1 MKIIVFSDSH
11 GNNRVINRVLSIH
24 ADTSCYAIHL
34 GDGAYDFLAIAPL
47 YKNLRFV
54 AVAGNCDRA
63 SSPAVP
69 SSFLLDID
77 NTRLFLCH
85 GHKYGVKFGT
95 GRLIKNAAAEGA
107 DIALFGHT
115 HKAYEKYI
123 PDAKGGRPIRLFNP
137 GATVAGSFGLIEIK
151 DGSILMSH
159 GVI

>member
-11 GNNRVINRVLSIH
+11 GNSRVINRVLSMH
-24 ADTSCYAIHL
+24 VDSSGYSIHL

-47 YKNLRFV
+47 YKNLRFA

-63 SSPAVP
+63 SSMTAPTE
-69 SSFLLDID
+69 LLLSID
-77 NTRLFLCH
+77 NFRLSLCH

-95 GRLIKNAAAEGA
+95 ARLIKYAADAGA

-115 HKAYEKYI
+115 HKAYEAFI
-123 PDAKGGRPIRLFNP
+123 PDAGGGRPIRLFNP
-137 GATVAGSFGLIEIK
+137 GAAVAGSFGLIEIK
-151 DGSILMSH
+151 DGSMLMSH

>member
-11 GNNRVINRVLSIH
+11 GNNNVINQVLSMH
-24 ADTSCYAIHL
+24 ADTSDYAIHL
-34 GDGAYDFLAIAPL
+34 GDGAYDFLEMAPL

-54 AVAGNCDRA
+54 AVAGNCDKALSTQAPA
-63 SSPAVP
+63 SLV
-69 SSFLLDID
+69 LDID
-77 NTRLFLCH
+77 NVRLFLCH
-85 GHKYGVKFGT
+85 GHKHGVKFGT
-95 GRLIKNAAAEGA
+95 ARLIKNAAAEGA

-137 GATVAGSFGLIEIK
+137 GAAVTGSFGLIEIK

>member
-1 MKIIVFSDSH
+1 M
-11 GNNRVINRVLSIH
+11 H
-24 ADTSCYAIHL
+24 ADTSDYAIHL
-34 GDGAYDFLAIAPL
+34 GDGAYDFLEMAPL

-54 AVAGNCDRA
+54 AVAGNCDKALSTQAPA
-63 SSPAVP
+63 SLV
-69 SSFLLDID
+69 LDID
-77 NTRLFLCH
+77 NVRLFLCH
-85 GHKYGVKFGT
+85 GHKHGVKFGT
-95 GRLIKNAAAEGA
+95 ARLIKNAAAEGA

-137 GATVAGSFGLIEIK
+137 GAAVTGSFGLIEIK